1 MHSLLKRQIDKKLNG
16 GLNDLDIF
24 LDAVNESYQNYESQ
38 IEMLQRAMKISSDE
52 LFEANQKL
60 RDEAKSLKELNKNL
74 QSILN
79 SMSVGQEFMTNTAVF
94 DSSEYIKQQSI
105 EIVKINKQREELLVD
120 LEKQNKALNEYAHM
134 VSHDLK
140 APLRSIDALINWF
153 IQDNEPLMSAP
164 NLKSLNRILLNVEKM
179 DSLITGILN
188 YSSIENHT
196 HEERVIDLNLV
207 VRDFLN
213 TIEVPDNANVI
224 ITNVLPVLRGNDFRL
239 KQLFQNLIQN
249 ALKYNDKEHIEIEI
263 SSTEKEQE
271 YLFEI
276 KDNGMGIPQAYQHKI
291 FDIFSKLQNDDNSSG
306 IGLSIVKRIIE
317 FYKGRIWLQSQE
329 KVGTTFFFTIPK
341 NHGNT

>member
-79 SMSVGQEFMTNTAVF
+79 SMSVGQEFMTNTAIF

-105 EIVKINKQREELLVD
+105 EIVKINKQREELLID

-271 YLFEI
+271 YLFQI

-329 KVGTTFFFTIPK
+329 KVGTTFFFTIQK

>member
-79 SMSVGQEFMTNTAVF
+79 SMSVGQEFMTNTAIF

-105 EIVKINKQREELLVD
+105 EIVKINKQREELLID

-271 YLFEI
+271 YLFQI

>member
-1 MHSLLKRQIDKKLNG
+1 MHSLLKRQIDKKLAG

-24 LDAVNESYQNYESQ
+24 LNAVNDSYQNYESQ

-60 RDEAKSLKELNKNL
+60 RDEAKSLKELNENL
-74 QSILN
+74 QSILD
-79 SMSVGQEFMTNTAVF
+79 SMSVGQDFITNTEVF

-105 EIVKINKQREELLVD
+105 EIVKINKQREELLFN

-140 APLRSIDALINWF
+140 APLRSIDTLINWF
-153 IQDNEPLMSAP
+153 IQDNESLLNEA

-179 DSLITGILN
+179 DSLIKGILN

-196 HEERVIDLNLV
+196 HEERIIDVNLV
-207 VRDFLN
+207 VQDFLK
-213 TIEVPDNANVI
+213 TIEIPNNANI
-224 ITNVLPVLRGNDFRL
+224 SITNDLPVLMGNDFRL

-263 SSTEKEQE
+263 SSTENEQE
-271 YLFEI
+271 YLFQI
-276 KDNGMGIPQAYQHKI
+276 KDNGIGIPHAYQHKI

-317 FYKGRIWLQSQE
+317 FYKGRIWLESQE

-341 NHGNT
+341 DHGNT

>member
-105 EIVKINKQREELLVD
+105 EIVKINKQREELLID

-271 YLFEI
+271 YLFQI

-329 KVGTTFFFTIPK
+329 KVGTTFFFTIQK

>member
-1 MHSLLKRQIDKKLNG
+1 MHSLLKRQIDKKLTG

-52 LFEANQKL
+52 LFEANKKL
-60 RDEAKSLKELNKNL
+60 RDEAESLKELNKNL
-74 QSILN
+74 QSILD
-79 SMSVGQEFMTNTAVF
+79 SMSLGQGFVTTNEIF

-105 EIVKINKQREELLVD
+105 EIVKINKQREELLFN
-120 LEKQNKALNEYAHM
+120 LEKQNNALNEYAHM

-140 APLRSIDALINWF
+140 APLRSIDTLINWF
-153 IQDNEPLMSAP
+153 IQDNESLMNEA

-179 DSLITGILN
+179 DSLIAGILN

-196 HEERVIDLNLV
+196 HEERVIDVNLV
-207 VRDFLN
+207 VQDFLK
-213 TIEVPDNANVI
+213 TIEVPDNANI
-224 ITNVLPVLRGNDFRL
+224 NITNKLPVLRGNDFRL

-249 ALKYNDKEHIEIEI
+249 ALKYNDKEHIIIEI

-271 YLFEI
+271 YLFQI
-276 KDNGMGIPQAYQHKI
+276 KDNGMGIPQAYQYKI

-317 FYKGRIWLQSQE
+317 FYKGRIWLESQE

-341 NHGNT
+341 DHGTA